1 MNKMLIDALQNGE
14 LRVAIINQKNQL
26 IDLNIERT
34 SQQKKQGNIYKGK
47 ITSIEPSL
55 GAIFVCYDEN
65 QRHGFLPFKRIS
77 PEYYLCEPKYD
88 ASPDQS
94 NSRTNLPEQE
104 SAPQTLEA
112 EAAIEDTIK
121 PETSPSPNIS
131 TIDSNDDDSES
142 LILDEE
148 GHARRNR
155 SDQRLTPLNLTDLL
169 KIGQELVVQ
178 VEKDERGNK
187 GAALTTFIS
196 LPGAYAVLMPNSP
209 QAGGVSRRIP
219 SSERELLRDT
229 VKALTIPQGM
239 GLIIRTA
246 GVNKNTTDLQWDLDV
261 LMHYWEAIKEAAIAK
276 PGPYLIHQ
284 ESDVVIRSIRDHL
297 KETIHEVIVNE
308 KDCYDKAHYYI
319 SQVRPDFIHHL
330 KLYNGDLPLFSQFHI
345 EKQIEMAHK
354 RDVRLPS
361 GGSIVIDHT
370 EALISIDINSS
381 RSTKGRGI
389 EETAYHTN
397 LEAATEIARQLRIRD
412 IGGLIVIDF
421 IDMSQP
427 RHQRDVE
434 NRLKEAV
441 KIDRARIQ
449 IGRISNRFGLLE
461 MSRQRVGQSLRM
473 SSHSQCPHC
482 DGQGIIRTV
491 ESQAFTILHSIQENA
506 AKHKHQHFQLQLP
519 IDVATYLINEKRAEL
534 SHIEHTHLCHITLI
548 PNPGLQIPTYHM
560 KQSKVNP
567 EASNLHLQASYK
579 LIQKIKNK
587 NKTAIFSNISTEA
600 PAVTPEIPSKL
611 NPHKQSNSPGVFKQL
626 WNKMLGLDENGET
639 PTTQAPHPKNKA
651 GKAKGN
657 AHNMQQ
663 SRKKDGPSRQRKE
676 NSRKSGKEHRPSS
689 KKSRGKNSNQHEN
702 NNRNHRST
710 PTSPEMMST
719 NPNAPSNPASQDR
732 QNRSPSRNQ
741 NQRRGSR
748 GGQQRNRK
756 PSNPMQNDLAS
767 QQIEN
772 TIQQMEAYSRSNTQ
786 GQGPLIVDAPKQ
798 HITGNHHQP
807 PMVNSPKQQPR
818 GNQNQPSAVDA
829 RTQKTRGNQNQPS
842 AVDAPK
848 QQPRGNQ
855 NQPSAVDAPKQQTSG
870 NQNQSSAVD
879 APKQQQN
886 SNQNRPLRPMTDQD
900 GSNPTDTK

>member
-26 IDLNIERT
+26 IDLNIERN

-55 GAIFVCYDEN
+55 GAIFVCYDQN

-77 PEYYLCEPKYD
+77 PEYYLCEPKFKS
-88 ASPDQS
+88 ATS
-94 NSRTNLPEQE
+94 EG
-104 SAPQTLEA
+104 SAPVELAEQDNTLQTSEPIA
-112 EAAIEDTIK
+112 EATASQDITPSTDSSVPTAISDSSADT
-121 PETSPSPNIS
+121 NHS
-131 TIDSNDDDSES
+131 TPDREHDSRP
-142 LILDEE
+142 
-148 GHARRNR
+148 RR
-155 SDQRLTPLNLTDLL
+155 QKLPQHQVPLNLNELL
-169 KIGQELVVQ
+169 KVGQELVIQ

-196 LPGAYAVLMPNSP
+196 LPGAYAVLMPNNP
-209 QAGGVSRRIP
+209 QAGGVSRRIA
-219 SSERELLRDT
+219 STERESLRDT
-229 VKALTIPQGM
+229 VKALNIPKEM

-246 GVNKNTTDLQWDLDV
+246 GVNKTTTDLQWDLDV
-261 LMHYWEAIKEAAIAK
+261 LMHYWEAIKQAAIAK

-297 KETIHEVIVNE
+297 KETIHEIVVNE

-330 KLYNGDLPLFSQFHI
+330 KLYNGDLPLFSQFQI

-354 RDVRLPS
+354 RDIRLPS

-397 LEAATEIARQLRIRD
+397 LEAASEIARQLRIRD

-421 IDMSQP
+421 IDMSQTK
-427 RHQRDVE
+427 HQRDVE
-434 NRLKEAV
+434 NRLKDAV
-441 KIDRARIQ
+441 KVDRARIQ

-473 SSHSQCPHC
+473 SSHNQCPHC

-491 ESQAFTILHSIQENA
+491 ESQAFTILHLIQESA

-534 SHIEHTHLCHITLI
+534 SHIELTHLCHITLI
-548 PNPGLQIPTYHM
+548 PNPGLQLPTYHM

-567 EASNLHLQASYK
+567 ETSQAHLKASYK

-587 NKTAIFSNISTEA
+587 PAILSNIADDT
-600 PAVTPEIPSKL
+600 PAVSPEIPINR
-611 NPHKQSNSPGVFKQL
+611 NPHKQSSSPGVFKQL
-626 WNKMLGLDENGET
+626 WNKMLGLDESGET
-639 PTTQAPHPKNKA
+639 TAPSPSAKKTVSQPNTQRKQHPQKRNAQQKPHENRQQRSNQRRRNPQGTGGRGPKSANQKNPREHQSQHPGRDHKKEESVSATAEKQAPSPTQTSNRAAQDKPNK
-651 GKAKGN
+651 
-657 AHNMQQ
+657 Q
-663 SRKKDGPSRQRKE
+663 S
-676 NSRKSGKEHRPSS
+676 
-689 KKSRGKNSNQHEN
+689 
-702 NNRNHRST
+702 
-710 PTSPEMMST
+710 
-719 NPNAPSNPASQDR
+719 
-732 QNRSPSRNQ
+732 SRNQ

-756 PSNPMQNDLAS
+756 PNNNSNDLAS
-767 QQIEN
+767 QQLEN
-772 TIQQMEAYSRSNTQ
+772 TIQQMQAYSRSNTHQ
-786 GQGPLIVDAPKQ
+786 PAPLIVDAPKQ
-798 HITGNHHQP
+798 VP
-807 PMVNSPKQQPR
+807 P
-818 GNQNQPSAVDA
+818 
-829 RTQKTRGNQNQPS
+829 
-842 AVDAPK
+842 
-848 QQPRGNQ
+848 
-855 NQPSAVDAPKQQTSG
+855 TSTDS
-870 NQNQSSAVD
+870 Q
-879 APKQQQN
+879 
-886 SNQNRPLRPMTDQD
+886 PLRPMTDH
-900 GSNPTDTK
+900 DTGQSSDNK